1 MPPVTT
7 TLLFTRRTPPAFAI
21 TGSRASRSFTHH
33 RFRASSR
40 EDESSSVPDS
50 LPLAG
55 VDTDWRAFRAKLV
68 AAEAPAATPPPA
80 ADEDE
85 RWAHTIP
92 QAETGCLLLSHP
104 LMFVSSQTYFFHSA
118 IFLFSHDATGSAGLI
133 INRPTQYTVRET
145 AGTEE
150 QLQPELSD
158 CQLYLGGDV
167 GRETVHLLHG
177 GAPRCPPAASARTR
191 AAWAALLPPRRACGR
206 GLFNLSSSRS
216 LRATQGGPPGSWTR
230 R

>member
-1 MPPVTT
+1 
-7 TLLFTRRTPPAFAI
+7 
-21 TGSRASRSFTHH
+21 
-33 RFRASSR
+33 
-40 EDESSSVPDS
+40 

-68 AAEAPAATPPPA
+68 AAEAPAAAAPPA
-80 ADEDE
+80 AAEEDE

-118 IFLFSHDATGSAGLI
+118 IFLFSHDATGSAGLV

-150 QLQPELSD
+150 QLQPEFSD

-167 GRETVHLLHG
+167 GRETIHLLHG
-177 GAPRCPPAASARTR
+177 GA
-191 AAWAALLPPRRACGR
+191 RRACR
-206 GLFNLSSSRS
+206 P
-216 LRATQGGPPGSWTR
+216 TQGPALQPAQPAHRPSR
-230 R
+230 A